1 MVVAVEDASLTAPE
15 VEVDEVENHGRTEDV
30 VVLAVTC
37 DLVSTSNDHL
47 EEPQVELVLAA
58 SKDVF
63 EDA

>member
-37 DLVSTSNDHL
+37 DLVSI